1 MAKEYAKSFYNS
13 KAWKRVRKA
22 YFNSQYGLC
31 EICLKNGEYTPGD
44 IVHHIKYITPQNIN
58 DPEITLNFN
67 NLQLL
72 CQEHHNKIHSTS
84 KATKDGYRFNAKGEL
99 VQDE

>member
-31 EICLKNGEYTPGD
+31 EICLKNGEHTPGD
-44 IVHHIKYITPQNIN
+44 IVHHIKHITPENIN

-72 CQEHHNKIHSTS
+72 CHDHHNKIHSTS
-84 KATKDGYRFNAKGEL
+84 EVTKEGYRFNVKGKL
-99 VQDE
+99 VKDE